1 MVEAGRVPHHHFVR
15 SYHMAHAV
23 TACARVF
30 SSRTV
35 RTSCAGWHG
44 IVSGKVGEPGA
55 HGHDGHDLY
64 CMLHHINR
72 KDQEE
77 GQSNLPQIDRL
88 PRKLVRSLDEHRVHR

>member
-72 KDQEE
+72 KDQKRGGSIEPPA
-77 GQSNLPQIDRL
+77 N
-88 PRKLVRSLDEHRVHR
+88 